1 MDDWEVDRRVVVA
14 GAGVLALGAVAACG
28 TYGAPSAPATSGAGG
43 SSGGGSSS
51 GANALAKTSDIP
63 VGGGKVFASQQVVVT
78 QPVASTFKAFSAIC
92 THQGCT
98 VGGVSGGTI
107 NCPCHGSKF
116 KIADGAVAKGPAEQ
130 PLPPKTVTVRGDSI
144 ILG

>member
-1 MDDWEVDRRVVVA
+1 MDDREVDRRVVVA

-28 TYGAPSAPATSGAGG
+28 SYGAPSSPATSGAGG
-43 SSGGGSSS
+43 SSGGSSS
-51 GANALAKTSDIP
+51 GGNALAKTSDIP